1 MTQTSDLYSSKKE
14 CCGCEAC
21 VTVCPTHIIHMKND
35 YDGFLYPEIESQ
47 GKCINCKRCIRV
59 CPLKN
64 PPKLASAY
72 IHYGGYSKS
81 DDDIKKS
88 ASGGVATVLS
98 QYFIKNGGIVY
109 GVSYSDDYSDI
120 KYVRCDTFEMLEKLR
135 GSKYAQAEK
144 GNIFDILARDLSDKK
159 VLFIGLPC
167 EVNAV
172 KNLHGKN
179 INLYTIALICH
190 GPTSPSVHRQYI
202 QQIQCSE
209 CLTYFS
215 VRYKYKGWKPY
226 FIKAEFN
233 NNSNFIEEF
242 HKSTYGIAF
251 RELKRPS
258 CGECPFKLNYEEST
272 INADLIIGDY
282 HGATPNDKCYNP
294 WGTSQI
300 SILTEKGEYL
310 FKFIQHSFVFNKLTP
325 RQAIHYNK
333 ALHSVIKPRWNRNE
347 FACEFASKGLK
358 NACNLWSIK
367 FIDAYIS
374 MKKYVYKHL
383 SQVKKTLFS
392 RL

>member
-1 MTQTSDLYSSKKE
+1 
-14 CCGCEAC
+14 
-21 VTVCPTHIIHMKND
+21 
-35 YDGFLYPEIESQ
+35 
-47 GKCINCKRCIRV
+47 
-59 CPLKN
+59 
-64 PPKLASAY
+64 
-72 IHYGGYSKS
+72 
-81 DDDIKKS
+81 
-88 ASGGVATVLS
+88 
-98 QYFIKNGGIVY
+98 
-109 GVSYSDDYSDI
+109 
-120 KYVRCDTFEMLEKLR
+120 MLEKLR

-272 INADLIIGDY
+272 INADLI
-282 HGATPNDKCYNP
+282 
-294 WGTSQI
+294 
-300 SILTEKGEYL
+300 
-310 FKFIQHSFVFNKLTP
+310 
-325 RQAIHYNK
+325 
-333 ALHSVIKPRWNRNE
+333 SVIIMALPQMI
-347 FACEFASKGLK
+347 
-358 NACNLWSIK
+358 NAIIHGGHLR
-367 FIDAYIS
+367 FLYLQ
-374 MKKYVYKHL
+374 KKVNTY
-383 SQVKKTLFS
+383 SSSFNTPLFS
-392 RL
+392 INLHHAKLSITIKHYIV